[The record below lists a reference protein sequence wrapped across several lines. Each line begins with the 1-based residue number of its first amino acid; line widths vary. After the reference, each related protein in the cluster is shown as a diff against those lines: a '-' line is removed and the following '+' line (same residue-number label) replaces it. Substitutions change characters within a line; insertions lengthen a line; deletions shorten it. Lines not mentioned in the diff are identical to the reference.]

1 MDEVHAGMAESRAAH
16 AAQGSGAGGDGDED
30 GDGDGGL
37 LAGST
42 HVDGSVEGYAPGGS
56 LARDAEARRE
66 REGKA

>member
-1 MDEVHAGMAESRAAH
+1 MDEVHAGMSESRAAR

-30 GDGDGGL
+30 GDGGL
-37 LAGST
+37 LTGST
-42 HVDGSVEGYAPGGS
+42 HIDGSVEGYALGGS